1 MFNKII
7 DWLENLEINLTEEDI
22 LEKLQQRRR
31 WPKKYLHT
39 DDFGSLELISY
50 FSSLTH
56 TVFRDDL
63 FDGGGYLDYYKFRR
77 YYDNGFTFMLVDI
90 LDLSPELRKINDYF
104 QDNFGTQVQGNFYIN
119 GNKAEGHPSFESHDH
134 NYDVFVKH
142 IYGWS
147 KWVIDGRELTVKAGD
162 VVALPAGTMHKVV
175 ENSEK
180 RLSLTI
186 NRL

>member
-1 MFNKII
+1 MFNKIT
-7 DWLENLEINLTEEDI
+7 DWLENHKLEITEDQI
-22 LEKLQQRRR
+22 LEFMQIRRR

-39 DDFGSLELISY
+39 NDYGCLELISY

-56 TVFRDDL
+56 AVYRDDL
-63 FDGGGYLDYYKFRR
+63 FDGGGYLDYYKFKR

-90 LDLSPELRKINDYF
+90 LDLMPELRAINDFF

-119 GNKAEGHPSFESHDH
+119 GNTTDGYASFESHDH

-147 KWVIDGRELTVKAGD
+147 KWIIDGREVIVKAGD
-162 VVALPAGTMHKVV
+162 VVALPSGTMHKVV
-175 ENSEK
+175 ENSPQ

-186 NRL
+186 NRQ